1 MNTNQDYR
9 FNDKDRSI
17 EIFRNNLPT
26 PWINYLSN
34 GKLHAFVSQAG
45 GGFAW
50 WKSPITYRLMHYRYQ
65 NVPMDGP
72 GFYTYIREK
81 NEPVWSPTGQPCD
94 VLIDD
99 WKAEHH
105 PGWSKFVGTKII
117 LKWN

>member
-45 GGFAW
+45 GGFVME
-50 WKSPITYRLMHYRYQ
+50 KSNHIPSYALSLSKRSYGWPWIL
-65 NVPMDGP
+65 
-72 GFYTYIREK
+72 YIY
-81 NEPVWSPTGQPCD
+81 S
-94 VLIDD
+94 
-99 WKAEHH
+99 
-105 PGWSKFVGTKII
+105 
-117 LKWN
+117 